1 MHIFD
6 IFYSPETI
14 LIINSSIIFINII
27 WINKMGKD
35 NYYNIQNC
43 FSFVIFILAN
53 TTIFSQFFSP
63 SHYVIFNTMY
73 NVSYIE
79 FIITYIIFILSFIF
93 FIFAKENKISFT
105 NYEFIIIILLIIS
118 SGFLI
123 ISCSDFILFFL
134 CLELFSM
141 LSFTLILKR
150 RSSAN
155 AEGSF
160 KYLIFASIAS
170 IILLLA
176 LFTIFF
182 SSGLTNI
189 YLISITKIFYNYSV
203 NILFIIIL
211 VSFMIKY
218 GIFPFHSWV
227 PDVYQASPNP
237 LFIFFTTFSK
247 IFIVIPF
254 VKIISN
260 ISIDNFLLF
269 FVISISFFGVLFSTI
284 IGFQQLTFRRLFA
297 YSSISNA
304 GLIFLL
310 FVNINKSTI
319 SVIVNFTIIYIII
332 SISILSLIIFYKK
345 KENESEVIFIP
356 EFQNSP
362 EKTLSISSILAIN
375 IFFLSG
381 IPPFGLFFPKVWVF
395 KDFLF
400 YQPSF
405 TIIII
410 GMYFFTLLNIFYYCR
425 IIQYVINFISFN
437 KPIIENIY
445 FTNITTTNW
454 YISIIITFTVIFMPF
469 YFNKNYTE
477 IISNLF

>member
-1 MHIFD
+1 
-6 IFYSPETI
+6 
-14 LIINSSIIFINII
+14 
-27 WINKMGKD
+27 
-35 NYYNIQNC
+35 
-43 FSFVIFILAN
+43 
-53 TTIFSQFFSP
+53 
-63 SHYVIFNTMY
+63 MY
-73 NVSYIE
+73 NVSYLE
-79 FIITYIIFILSFIF
+79 FIVTYVVLILSFIF
-93 FIFAKENKISFT
+93 FIFAKENKTSFT
-105 NYEFIIIILLIIS
+105 NYEFIIIIILIIS
-118 SGFLI
+118 SGLLI

-134 CLELFSM
+134 CLELFSI
-141 LSFTLILKR
+141 LSFTLILKN

-189 YLISITKIFYNYSV
+189 YLISITKIFYDYST
-203 NILFIIIL
+203 NILLIIIIT
-211 VSFMIKY
+211 SFIIKY

-227 PDVYQASPNP
+227 PDIYQASPNSI
-237 LFIFFTTFSK
+237 FIFFTTFSK
-247 IFIVIPF
+247 IFMIIPF
-254 VKIISN
+254 IKIISN
-260 ISIDNFLLF
+260 INIDNFILF
-269 FVISISFFGVLFSTI
+269 FIVSISFFGVLFSTI

-310 FVNINKSTI
+310 FVNINKNTI
-319 SVIVNFTIIYIII
+319 SVVVNFTIIYIVI

-345 KENESEVIFIP
+345 KENESEIVFIP

-362 EKTLSISSILAIN
+362 EKTLSVSSILAMN

-400 YQPSF
+400 YQPNF
-405 TIIII
+405 TVILI
-410 GMYFFTLLNIFYYCR
+410 GMYFFTLLNVFYYCR
-425 IIQYVINFISFN
+425 IIQYVINFMSFN
-437 KPIIENIY
+437 KPTIENIY
-445 FTNITTTNW
+445 FTNVSTINW

-469 YFNKNYTE
+469 YFNKNCTE